1 MKNQGYQDLEAWQR
15 GMELVVES
23 YRVAD
28 RLPPSERFGL
38 CDQLR
43 RCAASIPANIAEG
56 QSRQGPREFARFLL
70 MARGSVAELE
80 THGLLCVRL
89 GYLTDTDIA
98 PLIALAGTTGRLVS
112 GLLRYLRM
120 EAGRR

>member
-15 GMELVVES
+15 GMDLVVES
-23 YRVAD
+23 YRVAG
-28 RLPPSERFGL
+28 RLPSSERFGL

-56 QSRQGPREFARFLL
+56 QSRLRPREFAHFLL
-70 MARGSVAELE
+70 IARGSVAELE

-98 PLIALAGTTGRLVS
+98 PLMALAGTTGRQVS
-112 GLLRYLRM
+112 GLLRYVRSQC
-120 EAGRR
+120 GSR